1 MLINERDP
9 SKVNPEFDSEAS
21 LREAISRMPIER
33 VLEQHGCTPVNG
45 SWKRIVCPFC
55 KKKTSAGL
63 FEATGSG
70 ETLFKCHS
78 TSCPS
83 GTKAMGPVEV
93 IAGLGNLSRPDAF
106 VAYLKMAGVWKE
118 RTKLRSDKPVK
129 KIERKHEEVNK
140 GELNQSAQTPENVN
154 RETISA
160 PPPEQSDGTAKETAP
175 TPSEAHSQA
184 GCATP
189 SPSVPRA
196 DADNAGGTS
205 STLPGTEA
213 SSAPELSP
221 TEEKKPDVNL
231 AALFGGKVSEGERE
245 AEGAKILR
253 MDGSPMEPAK
263 AGTRNDAEPSK
274 AEAPEP
280 DGYRSI
286 REFFSL
292 LTLNERDEQKLFEK
306 RGLSSSTS
314 EALRFRS
321 SPKSNRD
328 LLLNLAAKYPPPEL
342 LNSGLWLPEDRKR
355 KKARRPNSQFCGAG
369 IMRKLREGEEAAKG
383 EWVDDDGNVWGW
395 CEPVIIPY
403 FDERGDLIGLR
414 PHKGNGRSETL
425 VGCAK
430 IYIPRAPSP
439 KPESFHTVVITEGEF
454 KAAALWQTIGAGSGE
469 RFPVGVCALPGISF
483 AKNYEIREQ
492 LDEWLRMVRCAE
504 VIVAYDNEEK
514 GDARLASYKADP
526 RKRHDAQIY
535 ARYLATD
542 LHEKLHIRG
551 KVCVLPNEWR
561 NENGK
566 ADWDGAL
573 AQFAAAYP

>member
-21 LREAISRMPIER
+21 LREAFSRMPIEK
-33 VLEQHGCTPVNG
+33 VLEQYGASPTNG

-63 FEATGSG
+63 FEASGSG

-83 GTKAMGPVEV
+83 GAKAMGPVEI
-93 IAGLGNLSRPDAF
+93 IAGLGNLSRQDAF

-118 RTKLRSDKPVK
+118 RTKWKTPNG
-129 KIERKHEEVNK
+129 NK
-140 GELNQSAQTPENVN
+140 
-154 RETISA
+154 TISEPSPSEESSGNEA
-160 PPPEQSDGTAKETAP
+160 DRP
-175 TPSEAHSQA
+175 TPSEHSQVE
-184 GCATP
+184 CAAP
-189 SPSVPRA
+189 SPSVPGA
-196 DADNAGGTS
+196 DAVKAEGTS
-205 STLPGTEA
+205 STLPGAEA
-213 SSAPELSP
+213 SSAPALSSLFSPAPPKAESQGVTPAATSEEGSKIVGLDGKPIPNSERP
-221 TEEKKPDVNL
+221 TVH
-231 AALFGGKVSEGERE
+231 
-245 AEGAKILR
+245 
-253 MDGSPMEPAK
+253 PML
-263 AGTRNDAEPSK
+263 AEP
-274 AEAPEP
+274 APEP
-280 DGYRSI
+280 NGYRSL

-292 LTLNERDEQKLFEK
+292 LTLSERDEAKLFRQ
-306 RGLSSSTS
+306 RGLSSSTC

-328 LLLNLAAKYPPPEL
+328 LLLNLAANYPPQEL

-355 KKARRPNSQFCGAG
+355 SKPRRPNSQFCGAG
-369 IMRKLREGEEAAKG
+369 MVRKLRDGEKVVKG
-383 EWVDDDGNVWGW
+383 EWADEDGNVWGW
-395 CEPVIIPY
+395 AEPVIIPY
-403 FDERGDLIGLR
+403 FDERGELIGLR
-414 PHKGNGRSETL
+414 PHKGNGRSETV
-425 VGCAK
+425 VGAAK
-430 IYIPRAPSP
+430 IYIPRAPFVTD
-439 KPESFHTVVITEGEF
+439 KPESFYTVVITEGEF
-454 KAAALWQTIGAGSGE
+454 KAAALWQTLGGGSGE
-469 RFPVGVCALPGISF
+469 KFPIGVCAMPGISF
-483 AKNYEIREQ
+483 AKNYEVREQ

-514 GDARLASYKADP
+514 GDARLASFKADP

-561 NENGK
+561 NESGK

-573 AQFAAAYP
+573 AQFATAYA